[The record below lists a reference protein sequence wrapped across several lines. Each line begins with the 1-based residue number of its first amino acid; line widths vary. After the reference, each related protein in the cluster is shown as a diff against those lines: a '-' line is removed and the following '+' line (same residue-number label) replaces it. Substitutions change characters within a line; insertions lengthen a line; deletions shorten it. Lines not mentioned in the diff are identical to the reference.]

1 MCGRYAL
8 TVEPAV
14 LAALFALREM
24 EAFDP
29 RYNLAPSQAAPII
42 RSDRGDRSAETM
54 RWGLVPSWSKDSK
67 IAYKTINARSETAA
81 IKPAFRA
88 AFKRRRCL
96 VPASWFYEW
105 KRDGGQKI
113 PFRIQRTDG
122 APVVFAGLFERWKG
136 TESEGPRT
144 TFTVLTTEANADMEG
159 LHDRMPCI
167 IEPRDFDRWLDS
179 ELDDDPATQGL
190 LAPAPAGTLVH
201 DRVSTPP
208 QSREERRPRPA
219 HARYVVLGARDTP

>member
-24 EAFDP
+24 ADFDE
-29 RYNLAPSQAAPII
+29 RYNLAPSQSAPIVV
-42 RSDRGDRSAETM
+42 RGNDPRGRRTETM

-81 IKPAFRA
+81 VKPAFRA

-105 KRDGGQKI
+105 KRDGSAKI
-113 PFRIQRTDG
+113 PYRIQRTDG
-122 APVVFAGLFERWKG
+122 TPLAFAGLFEHWQGTG
-136 TESEGPRT
+136 TEAPRT
-144 TFTVLTTEANADMEG
+144 TFTILTTEANEDMEG

-167 IEPRDFDRWLDS
+167 IEPEGFDRWLES
-179 ELDDDPATQGL
+179 ELDDAAATKGL
-190 LAPAPAGTLVH
+190 LAPAPAGTLIS
-201 DRVSTPP
+201 DRVSTQLNHVKNEGPGLLTP
-208 QSREERRPRPA
+208 
-219 HARYVVLGARDTP
+219 DTLF